1 MQYPSPRERPVCELT
16 LEMLPIAER
25 GLSQLGVE
33 SKERERMVEVI
44 RTRIERRCTGARWQR
59 RILDHLEQ
67 RVPRR
72 KAVVTMLDQYLEQ
85 VARGRPVGEWAV
97 PD

>member
-1 MQYPSPRERPVCELT
+1 MT
-16 LEMLPIAER
+16 
-25 GLSQLGVE
+25 
-33 SKERERMVEVI
+33 EVI

-59 RILDHLEQ
+59 RTLDHLEQ

-72 KAVVTMLDQYLEQ
+72 KAVAHMLDQYLEQ
-85 VARGRPVGEWAV
+85 ATRGCPVGEWTV